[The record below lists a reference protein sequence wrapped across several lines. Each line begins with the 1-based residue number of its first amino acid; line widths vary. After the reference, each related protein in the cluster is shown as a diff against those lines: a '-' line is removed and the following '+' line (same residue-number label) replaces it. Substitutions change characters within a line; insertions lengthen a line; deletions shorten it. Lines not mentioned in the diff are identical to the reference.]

1 MPRTR
6 SIAWAEL
13 KLGLIGIA
21 ATALAVM
28 VIIAVGGQ
36 GGFFW
41 ERYPLKTQVL
51 DAQGLKSGAVVRV
64 AGKDVGSV
72 TSVEFVG
79 TMIEIAFEVNKDVRP
94 LVTDRSVATIG
105 SLGLLGEPLLDVK
118 AGPQGTTI
126 PDWGYVK
133 FGGSSGIGSVT
144 ESASESLKKAGE
156 LIEEIR
162 AGKGTLGKIVV
173 DDALYRELQQFV
185 GAAADLAERLRDG
198 DGTFGRLV
206 NDPAVWNSLKTSL
219 ENLQTVTARL
229 NSRESALGRFLYDEA
244 LGRSLSNTLTN
255 IDEASARFNRPDST
269 VGKLL
274 TEKELYDRV
283 NALAGR
289 LDSFAAGLNSGEGT
303 VGRLLRDQ
311 QLYDNMNRAVT
322 EIHNLLADIRKDPRK
337 FLRVSVSIF

>member
-64 AGKDVGSV
+64 AGKDVGAV
-72 TSVEFVG
+72 KAVEFVG
-79 TMIEIAFEVNKDVRP
+79 SLIEVTFEVNEDVRP
-94 LVTDRSVATIG
+94 LITDRSIATIG
-105 SLGLLGEPLLDVK
+105 SLGLLGEPILDVK
-118 AGPQGTTI
+118 AGPEGTTI

-133 FGGSSGIGSVT
+133 SGGASGIGSVT
-144 ESASESLKKAGE
+144 ETASESLRKAGE
-156 LIEEIR
+156 LIDDIR
-162 AGKGTLGKIVV
+162 SGKGTLGKIVT
-173 DDALYRELQQFV
+173 DDALYRELEQFV
-185 GAAADLAERLRDG
+185 TAAADVGERLRAG
-198 DGTFGRLV
+198 DGTVGKLL
-206 NDPAVWNSLKTSL
+206 NDASLWNSLKASVD
-219 ENLQTVTARL
+219 NLQTVTTRL
-229 NSRESALGRFLYDEA
+229 NSRETALGRFLNDEA
-244 LGRSLSNTLTN
+244 LGKSLSNTVNNL
-255 IDEASARFNRPDST
+255 DEASARFNRPDST

-289 LDSFAAGLNSGEGT
+289 LDTFAAGLNNSEGT

-311 QLYDNMNRAVT
+311 ALYENMNRAVT
-322 EIHNLLADIRKDPRK
+322 EMRDLLADIRKDPRK